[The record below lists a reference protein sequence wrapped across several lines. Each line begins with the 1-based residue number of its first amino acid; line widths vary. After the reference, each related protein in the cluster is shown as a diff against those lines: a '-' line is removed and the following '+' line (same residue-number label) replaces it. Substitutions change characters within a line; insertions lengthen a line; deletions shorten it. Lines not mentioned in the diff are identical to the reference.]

1 MKQNSAFRA
10 LGRQMQLRTIDNREM
25 KVYCVPNFALM
36 LQNEKSPSKCT
47 QTASSEELL
56 SRFNKTQTG
65 ELQNQSSSS
74 IELEK

>member
-10 LGRQMQLRTIDNREM
+10 LGRQIQLRTIDNREM

-36 LQNEKSPSKCT
+36 LQNENTPSKCT
-47 QTASSEELL
+47 QTASREEFL
-56 SRFNKTQTG
+56 SRFNKTHTG
-65 ELQNQSSSS
+65 ELLNQLSSN